1 MSADHG
7 KCHCGQIEWQVKLED
22 RAHILCHCDTC
33 KKLGGGAYS
42 LNQIV
47 PKENLQITKGKLNT
61 YTYHGDS
68 GKPVNC
74 YYCPNC
80 TTHIYHHQT
89 VMGDK
94 IVIRTILLDQGKSL
108 KAGAEIFG
116 KDRLS
121 WVKEVAQTFE
131 VLPPS

>member
-1 MSADHG
+1 M
-7 KCHCGQIEWQVKLED
+7 CHCGQIEWQVKLED